1 MLVFGK
7 IIHFMSFLLSRGVF
21 MQNWMRILK
30 TGQMSFSSLSVLATC
45 SNQIPDKVVPNDWGQ

>member
-1 MLVFGK
+1 
-7 IIHFMSFLLSRGVF
+7 MSFLLSRGVF

-45 SNQIPDKVVPNDWGQ
+45 SNQIPDKVVPSDWGQ